1 MKMLIRKPTTKDV
14 PEMQAL
20 INSFADKGEL
30 LPRSLNMLYEDIRDF
45 LIMEDNG
52 QIVATC
58 ALHINWNDLAEVK
71 SLTVHPDYQGKG
83 LGKQIVQAC
92 LNEAKNLGVSRV
104 FALTYKPEFFKRLGF
119 KDIDKDDLP
128 KKVWSEC
135 INCPKYPDCGEM
147 AVILEMD

>member
-1 MKMLIRKPTTKDV
+1 MLIRKPTTKDV